1 MRALDDPLDDSEKQE
16 GRVRLRPHVP
26 GYFWVRNFFFA
37 DAASVHTYPAN
48 PEHESATFWIRFPE
62 KKIFEYA
69 MNLESCGR

>member
-1 MRALDDPLDDSEKQE
+1 MTQKNRKEELGSVHTYPAIFESAT
-16 GRVRLRPHVP
+16 
-26 GYFWVRNFFFA
+26 FFFA